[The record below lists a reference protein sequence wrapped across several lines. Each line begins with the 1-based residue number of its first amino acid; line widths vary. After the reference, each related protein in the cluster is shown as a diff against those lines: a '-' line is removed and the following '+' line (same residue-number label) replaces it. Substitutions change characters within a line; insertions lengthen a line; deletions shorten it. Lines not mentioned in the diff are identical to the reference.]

1 MHNVVGKILIVL
13 QLVFSLCFMCFAGAA
28 FTFHEGWKK
37 KAEDLQSKLA
47 NTQQQL
53 TEQQTQRQQ
62 ETEKLTADF
71 TGQKNRADMAEAK
84 VTGLDT
90 SLTQAQGNLAS
101 AEQQRDK
108 HLADLAVAQQES
120 QARIAETNDA
130 RSENKRL
137 NDRVVEGIAL
147 RRTLEDQLLD
157 KEGRLDEAAGR
168 EQQVVGELARLRGIL
183 RANKID
189 PNDAIVGPV
198 PPPVEKVNGV
208 VKASKKNE
216 SRSAELVEI
225 SVGSDDS
232 ISKAM
237 RLTIFRGAKYICDIE
252 VTEVYPDVSV
262 GRVIEDTRNGNIER
276 GDNVTTKL

>member
-1 MHNVVGKILIVL
+1 MNNVVGKILIVL

-37 KAEDLQSKLA
+37 KADDLQSKLN

-62 ETEKLTADF
+62 ETEVLKADLVAME
-71 TGQKNRADMAEAK
+71 NRAKMAEAK
-84 VTGLDT
+84 VTGIDT
-90 SLTQAQGNLAS
+90 SLQQAIGNLAN

-108 HLADLAVAQQES
+108 HLADLGVAQQEA
-120 QARIAETNDA
+120 QARIAETNEA
-130 RSENKRL
+130 RSENLRL

-147 RRTLEDQLLD
+147 RRTLEDELLD
-157 KEGRLDEAAGR
+157 KQGRIDEANQR
-168 EQQVVGELARLRGIL
+168 ERQMLTELTRLTSLL
-183 RANKID
+183 RINKID
-189 PNDAIVGPV
+189 PNDAIIGPV
-198 PPPVEKVNGV
+198 PPPIERVNGV
-208 VKASKKNE
+208 VKASRKNE

-225 SVGSDDS
+225 SVGSDDN
-232 ISKAM
+232 IAKTM
-237 RLTIFRGAKYICDIE
+237 RLIVFRGAKFICEIE

-262 GRVIEDTRNGNIER
+262 GRVIENTRNGSIER

>member
-208 VKASKKNE
+208 VRASKKNE